1 MLVFHDPAE
10 LAQPGVVEKS
20 QADVD
25 PFPGFPDHATV
36 YIEDSHLVHARV
48 DDLPPD
54 RVLTVLNI
62 TTTIGNEVVNCT
74 RSGGDEATCE
84 GVLRGKALIGGPVL
98 FAADGTPVAKG
109 TIALGP

>member
-1 MLVFHDPAE
+1 MAKPPHTRAEMRVLYSVFRWWE
-10 LAQPGVVEKS
+10 LAAGWR
-20 QADVD
+20 D
-25 PFPGFPDHATV
+25 TT
-36 YIEDSHLVHARV
+36 EDSHLVHARV

>member
-1 MLVFHDPAE
+1 M
-10 LAQPGVVEKS
+10 
-20 QADVD
+20 
-25 PFPGFPDHATV
+25 
-36 YIEDSHLVHARV
+36 
-48 DDLPPD
+48 
-54 RVLTVLNI
+54 NI